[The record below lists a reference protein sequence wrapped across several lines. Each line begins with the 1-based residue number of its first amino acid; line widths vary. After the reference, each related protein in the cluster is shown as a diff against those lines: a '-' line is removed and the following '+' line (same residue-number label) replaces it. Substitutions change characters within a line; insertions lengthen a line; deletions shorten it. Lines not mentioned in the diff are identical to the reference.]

1 MSPAETFPDERPL
14 SLVIRFAVS
23 FTLRTL
29 LVLIAL
35 AALGAVPTNAAESA
49 RTGSIML
56 DPEDSNPNVQRHAEP
71 PAFILGRTG
80 EDTAG
85 AIVSIFGDARVT
97 HPIHDDAVAVFGDL
111 FIDSEVRGDA
121 VVVFGDMQLG
131 PRAVIHGEVVVVGGH
146 LRRDPLAII
155 HGDTQEISFGARL
168 GDVDWLRPWVERA
181 VFYGR
186 PLATG
191 PGLGWAWTL
200 AAGSLALYI
209 LIAMLFGSAV
219 RKCAETLERH
229 PGESLIAALLAI
241 LLLPVL
247 LLLLLITVV
256 GITVIP
262 FILIGL
268 FCAALFG
275 KPVVLTA
282 LGRRLASFAGSSTS
296 TFSNMPIALAT
307 LVGGIFVTL
316 LYLVPVLGIIAFNVV
331 GILGLGAVLYTSLRL
346 IGARQSGASPSTAG
360 STAPS
365 PSDTTQATPAH
376 ADATAGNAAATQ
388 AAPADAGDLMHGQTA
403 TNLDPADASNVEP
416 AAPTSQFHASQPHGA
431 RSDGSPPHEPQPRGA
446 QPHDPPPN
454 GPRTADPGTPSG
466 GPGATSPA
474 SALTTLPRA
483 GFGIRMIALLIDTIL
498 VAIVINVLT
507 DGNLFLLIL
516 ATYGAVMW
524 KLKGTTIGGIV
535 CHLKVVRLDGHEL
548 GWDTAIV
555 RALSC
560 FLSIAFAGLGFF
572 WILFDAERQSWHDK
586 IAGTVVVR
594 SPRSIPLL

>member
-200 AAGSLALYI
+200 AAGSLVLYI

-275 KPVVLTA
+275 KPVILTA

-365 PSDTTQATPAH
+365 PSDTTQATPAY

-416 AAPTSQFHASQPHGA
+416 AAPTSQFHASQPHG
-431 RSDGSPPHEPQPRGA
+431 
-446 QPHDPPPN
+446 
-454 GPRTADPGTPSG
+454 
-466 GPGATSPA
+466 GPGATSSA